1 MRHLQERTH
10 WLWAQSIA
18 SVFSWALLRQMQS
31 KCGYTIQNFI
41 NQQTLKAMTKT
52 IESLEFLPK
61 LYATDGMHQRE
72 VQIVFY
78 HMFTPWT
85 WYVVEGEKQ
94 EDGDWLFFTWC
105 KSAFEGCDE
114 WGYVRLSQLQEIPAI
129 KFYVPERPLVID
141 DEGNILD

>member
-1 MRHLQERTH
+1 MNKDMKQ
-10 WLWAQSIA
+10 
-18 SVFSWALLRQMQS
+18 
-31 KCGYTIQNFI
+31 
-41 NQQTLKAMTKT
+41 T

-114 WGYVRLSQLQEIPAI
+114 FGYVLLSQLQEIPAV

-141 DEGNILD
+141 DHGNLLD